1 MFGKKENNLT
11 TVIGADSSF
20 RGDLQSK
27 GTIRIDGICEGAL
40 QADWVIV
47 GETGSIKGEVS
58 SRGIAVGGRV
68 EGSIQATELC
78 EITPKGSVKGDIYSA
93 KLSVA
98 EGGAFEGRSFMGKTK
113 EADKKSGVLPLI
125 HPEK

>member
-1 MFGKKENNLT
+1 MFGKKENSLT

-27 GTIRIDGICEGAL
+27 GTVRVDGLCEGTV

-47 GETGSIKGEVS
+47 GEAGYIKGEVTT
-58 SRGIAVGGRV
+58 RGIAVGGRV
-68 EGSIQATELC
+68 EGIIHSTELT
-78 EITPKGSVKGDIYSA
+78 EISPKGAVRGDIYAA

-98 EGGAFEGRSFMGKTK
+98 EGGAFEGRSFMEKARD
-113 EADKKSGVLPLI
+113 ADRKSVLPLI
-125 HPEK
+125 PPEK

>member
-1 MFGKKENNLT
+1 MFGKKENSLA

-27 GTIRIDGICEGAL
+27 GTIRVDGICEGTI

-47 GETGSIKGEVS
+47 GEAGFIKGEVTA
-58 SRGIAVGGRV
+58 RGVAVGGRV
-68 EGSIQATELC
+68 EGAIHATELV
-78 EITPKGSVKGDIYSA
+78 EISPKGSVKGDIYAA

-98 EGGAFEGRSFMGKTK
+98 EGGAFEGRSFMEKARDT
-113 EADKKSGVLPLI
+113 DKKSVLPLI
-125 HPEK
+125 QPEK

>member
-1 MFGKKENNLT
+1 MFGKKENHLA
-11 TVIGADSSF
+11 TVIGADSSV

-27 GTIRIDGICEGAL
+27 GTIRVDGICEGTV

-68 EGSIQATELC
+68 EGTINATELT
-78 EITPKGSVKGDIYSA
+78 EITPKGSVKGDIYAA

-113 EADKKSGVLPLI
+113 DTEKKSGVLPLI